1 MRPKRATIITA
12 GVLLAASI
20 WTSPVSAA
28 ESKGV
33 SMELKSSAFTEGAN
47 IPRKHTCDAEDVSPL
62 LRWDNAPAGTKAFV
76 LIADD
81 PDAPV
86 GTWVHWVVYDLPPE
100 TKELAEGTAK
110 TEILEHGAK
119 QGMNDFRRV
128 GYGGPC
134 PPPGRPHRYF
144 FKLYALDA
152 PTNLKPRATKQQ
164 LLDAIK
170 DHILGEAQLVGRYGR

>member
-1 MRPKRATIITA
+1 MHPKKAPVVTA
-12 GVLLAASI
+12 GVLFAAFVWI
-20 WTSPVSAA
+20 SPLSGA
-28 ESKGV
+28 ENKGAR
-33 SMELKSSAFTEGAN
+33 MELKSSAFTEGAN

-62 LRWDNAPAGTKAFV
+62 LRWDNVPPGTKAFV

-86 GTWVHWVVYDLPPE
+86 GTWVHWVIYDLPAE

-110 TEILEHGAK
+110 TETLEHGAQ

-128 GYGGPC
+128 GYAGPC
-134 PPPGRPHRYF
+134 PPPGLPHRYF

-152 PTNLKPRATKQQ
+152 PTNLKPRASKQQ

-170 DHILGEAQLVGRYGR
+170 GHILAEAQLVGRYGR

>member
-1 MRPKRATIITA
+1 
-12 GVLLAASI
+12 
-20 WTSPVSAA
+20 
-28 ESKGV
+28 
-33 SMELKSSAFTEGAN
+33 MELKSSAFTEGAN
-47 IPRKHTCDAEDVSPL
+47 IPRKHTCDAEDISPL

-86 GTWVHWVVYDLPPE
+86 GTWVHWVIYDLPPE

-110 TEILEHGAK
+110 TETLEHGTK

-134 PPPGRPHRYF
+134 PPSGSPHRYF

-170 DHILGEAQLVGRYGR
+170 GHVLAEAQLMGRYGR